1 MSLQAVHQS
10 HGAVLATDGIP
21 IHYNKLAEEYEAGLK
36 AAILLDRAHE
46 GRVQI
51 FGDSRFE
58 ILNRMSSNK
67 MIDMQVHE
75 GRATIFTN
83 PNARII
89 DRIVAY
95 NREDHLLLLTEP
107 GRNNWLMDFLRKN
120 IFFGDDARV
129 VDITPETSMFGL
141 HGPHADNVL
150 RDCGVD
156 VDAISPMYGAEAQI
170 ADATIYVVRRKVI
183 SGGHLGIIV
192 SNEDAPI
199 VYEHI
204 FKMGQANG
212 LLASGGLT
220 YNTLRI
226 RSGHPARP
234 ELNLDY
240 IPLEIGLWDEVSFTK
255 GCYTGQEII
264 ARMESRGKLAKTIV
278 SLNLSVM
285 VQAPAEVVSQGK
297 TIGKI
302 TSSVQAPDGEIFAIA
317 VIKTHATEVGTEVM
331 VANIPATVS
340 GLIGEQPDTIQ
351 G

>member
-1 MSLQAVHQS
+1 MSLLAIHQS
-10 HGAVLATDGIP
+10 HGAVLAPDGIP
-21 IHYNKLAEEYEAGLK
+21 IHYNKLAEEYEAGLNT
-36 AAILLDRAHE
+36 AILLDRSHE
-46 GRVQI
+46 GRLQL

-58 ILNRMSSNK
+58 ILNRMSTNK

-83 PNARII
+83 PNARVI

-107 GRNNWLMDFLRKN
+107 GRNNWLKDFLQKN

-129 VDITPETSMFGL
+129 VDITAATSMFGL
-141 HGPHADNVL
+141 HGLLADGVL
-150 RDCGVD
+150 RDCGID
-156 VDAISPMYGAEAQI
+156 VDTISPMFGAKAQI

-183 SGGHLGIIV
+183 SASHLGIIV
-192 SNEDAPI
+192 SNEDAPT
-199 VYEHI
+199 VYEHL

-226 RSGHPARP
+226 RSGRPARP

-240 IPLEIGLWDEVSFTK
+240 IPLEIGLWDEVNFAK

-264 ARMESRGKLAKTIV
+264 ARMESRAKLAKTIV
-278 SLNLSVM
+278 SLNLSAI

-297 TIGKI
+297 TIGKM
-302 TSSVQAPDGEIFAIA
+302 TSNVQAPDGEIFAIA
-317 VIKTHATEVGTEVM
+317 ILKTHAIEAGTEVL
-331 VANIPATVS
+331 VADIPATVS
-340 GLIGEQPDTIQ
+340 GLIGEQPDYIQ